1 MTPFNQSSDRKPGI
15 LQSFSGQSTEM
26 QYAVYDM
33 LYGLYENGDLTS
45 DAIIEIMREFIHIM
59 RPQIEKLA
67 DKKVNEKSKEILV
80 RKSDVESKENDNL
93 RSEITKKIGSL
104 MKDQNNLPML
114 KKIFTENN
122 VTSVKALPDES
133 LSIIN
138 SRLDDLLDESK
149 KEPDAQTK
157 RILDQFKKKGE

>member
-1 MTPFNQSSDRKPGI
+1 MTPFNQSSDRKPDI
-15 LQSFSGQSTEM
+15 LQSFSGQSSEM

-45 DAIIEIMREFIHIM
+45 DAIIEIMREFIHLM
-59 RPQIEKLA
+59 RPQIEKLT

-80 RKSDVESKENDNL
+80 RKSDAESKENDNL
-93 RSEITKKIGSL
+93 RSEITKKIGNL

-114 KKIFTENN
+114 KKIFAENN

-133 LSIIN
+133 LGIIN

>member
-1 MTPFNQSSDRKPGI
+1 MTPFNQSSDRKPDI
-15 LQSFSGQSTEM
+15 LQSFSGQSSEM

-59 RPQIEKLA
+59 RPQIEKLT

-80 RKSDVESKENDNL
+80 RKSDAESKENDNL
-93 RSEITKKIGSL
+93 RSEITKKIGNL

-133 LSIIN
+133 LGIIN

>member
-15 LQSFSGQSTEM
+15 LQSFSGQSSEM

-45 DAIIEIMREFIHIM
+45 DAIIEIMREFIHLM
-59 RPQIEKLA
+59 RPQIEKLT

-80 RKSDVESKENDNL
+80 RKSDAESKENDNL
-93 RSEITKKIGSL
+93 RSEITKKIGNL

-133 LSIIN
+133 LGIIN